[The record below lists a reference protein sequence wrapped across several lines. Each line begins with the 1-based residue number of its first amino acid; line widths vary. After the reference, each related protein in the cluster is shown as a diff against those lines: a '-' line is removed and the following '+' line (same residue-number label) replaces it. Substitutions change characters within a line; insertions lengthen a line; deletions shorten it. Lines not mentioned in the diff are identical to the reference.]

1 MTSTGFYRAF
11 EERYRGPRELIKQR
25 LEVYLPFIA
34 PLLQWYEP
42 AAAIDLGCG
51 RGEWLELLQEKGFL
65 PQGVDLDEGM
75 LESCRERGLPATQGD
90 AIAYLKSLA
99 DATQCIVSGFHIV
112 EHIPFDDLQTLVI
125 EALRVL
131 KPGGLLILETP
142 NPENVVVGTTNFYL
156 DPTHLRPIPPLLL
169 SFLPEHYGYER
180 VKTLRLQ
187 ESPELAAK
195 ENIGL
200 FEVFAGVS
208 PDYAVVAQKNA
219 SPEVLC
225 AFDAAFAKHHG
236 IELNELANRYDAGL
250 ERSISTL
257 GQRMANVES
266 QAGGMS
272 DALARITVLQ
282 DRLIDAVSQA
292 ERNAA
297 RAQAAEG
304 KADAAESRA
313 TEAESRATEA
323 VAALTAERERAL
335 WLESEWNAAK
345 ATINELHQSNHRWWL
360 SADGFNRELQAVY
373 ASRSWRLT
381 KPLRRS
387 FQSLRDLRHNV
398 KQAVKPPLKL
408 VLAKAIHFVQ
418 GHPQIKERALAW
430 VRKHPTLE
438 IRLRRFALGNGL
450 LGSYGMAYA
459 CGQEKKDNATHIQD
473 SSAESAHLTPRA
485 LHIYADLKAAIE
497 SRQKESG

>member
-11 EERYRGPRELIKQR
+11 EERHRGPRDLIKQR
-25 LEVYLPFIA
+25 LEAYLPFIA
-34 PLLQWYEP
+34 PLLQLYEP
-42 AAAIDLGCG
+42 AAALDLGCG

-65 PQGVDLDEGM
+65 PLGVDLDEGM
-75 LESCRERGLPATQGD
+75 LEACKERGLPATQGD

-112 EHIPFDDLQTLVI
+112 EHIAFDDLQTLVI

-142 NPENVVVGTTNFYL
+142 NPENIVVGTSNFYL

-169 SFLPEHYGYER
+169 TFLPEYYGFER

-200 FEVFAGVS
+200 YEVFAGVS
-208 PDYAVVAQKNA
+208 PDYAIVAQKNA

-250 ERSISTL
+250 ERGISIL
-257 GQRMANVES
+257 GQRMANIES

-282 DRLIDAVSQA
+282 DRLIDAVLQA

-313 TEAESRATEA
+313 AEAESRAAEAESRATEAESRATESHA
-323 VAALTAERERAL
+323 QEQKLRIDQLGGCPHHGLQACALETERNALRQSWSWRITAPLRWGGGILIKGVSGGRQGATHFVHSSINAFQHPLATMMRVVLRNPSLSYRINQRLLRYPALHEKLLGAARRGGVIPGKQPNVAPAATAEVRDTPAL
-335 WLESEWNAAK
+335 
-345 ATINELHQSNHRWWL
+345 
-360 SADGFNRELQAVY
+360 
-373 ASRSWRLT
+373 
-381 KPLRRS
+381 
-387 FQSLRDLRHNV
+387 
-398 KQAVKPPLKL
+398 
-408 VLAKAIHFVQ
+408 
-418 GHPQIKERALAW
+418 
-430 VRKHPTLE
+430 
-438 IRLRRFALGNGL
+438 
-450 LGSYGMAYA
+450 
-459 CGQEKKDNATHIQD
+459 
-473 SSAESAHLTPRA
+473 SSLTPRA
-485 LHIYADLKAAIE
+485 REIYNDLKAGIE
-497 SRQKESG
+497 KRQEEQG

>member
-323 VAALTAERERAL
+323 ESRATEAEAI
-335 WLESEWNAAK
+335 LETTRK
-345 ATINELHQSNHRWWL
+345 ELHDVHQSNHHHWQLAEAQHQHIQALLNSASWRVTAPLRWLGALAPKIPGVHLAHAL
-360 SADGFNRELQAVY
+360 SNDPVGHGIRYIARRPALTRLGLLLLKPFPNLESRVRQKRAAQIRSDFLSLDINVSGGRACRVHQQQDARDALSLISVSTTQLTADEILARIRREL
-373 ASRSWRLT
+373 
-381 KPLRRS
+381 
-387 FQSLRDLRHNV
+387 DD
-398 KQAVKPPLKL
+398 
-408 VLAKAIHFVQ
+408 VQ
-418 GHPQIKERALAW
+418 
-430 VRKHPTLE
+430 V
-438 IRLRRFALGNGL
+438 
-450 LGSYGMAYA
+450 
-459 CGQEKKDNATHIQD
+459 EK
-473 SSAESAHLTPRA
+473 
-485 LHIYADLKAAIE
+485 
-497 SRQKESG
+497 